1 MNVFMKRIRGEP
13 IEESQKGIKS
23 QHQAQGRMVM
33 SRSMAGRSS
42 VNKKRDTKKLEKIE
56 KKEETIFKV
65 IKTERSELEERQM
78 NKKVNKRPRDSKTEK
93 SEKV

>member
-1 MNVFMKRIRGEP
+1 
-13 IEESQKGIKS
+13 
-23 QHQAQGRMVM
+23 MVM

-65 IKTERSELEERQM
+65 IKTERSELEER
-78 NKKVNKRPRDSKTEK
+78 
-93 SEKV
+93 